1 MNRLAAW
8 RDSMLVKSLM
18 LLLLLGVL
26 CIPLWQIENLID
38 ARGDS
43 QQAARDELA
52 LTHVGPQ
59 KLIGPLLVVPYVESW
74 QVAQR
79 NERGE
84 QIGLEPKSEL
94 RWQLQFP
101 QQLDVNGSLV
111 PQERYR
117 GIFKVPF
124 YKLSAKLGGHFA
136 PLKPDQLPRRVKGS
150 SIELLPPVLALALSD
165 PRGLEGAPK
174 LALNGEALAFA
185 RGVPHVP
192 EKSWLAAGVHAPLS
206 AAAAQALVGSQPIP
220 FNLDVTLNGQ
230 TQLAIAP
237 LGDETS
243 AHFTSPWAHPRF
255 GGRFLAAERTVTD
268 SGFDARW
275 RITALTTQAR
285 EQVRASLHGEHA
297 RASLAGVE
305 GLDTFDVALVQPV
318 NVYSMSERAVKYGV
332 LFIGL
337 VLMAVFMVEL
347 FKRLALHPVQ
357 YALVGLSIAVFFL
370 LLIALSEKIGFALA
384 YAGAAGASVALLAMY
399 FSAVLGSV
407 QRGGSLAAYVA
418 LLYGALYGLLASESN
433 ALLLGALLVF
443 GMLAAL
449 MGATRHVDWWRLGG
463 SDTGPA
469 ESPTPA

>member
-1 MNRLAAW
+1 M
-8 RDSMLVKSLM
+8 
-18 LLLLLGVL
+18 
-26 CIPLWQIENLID
+26 
-38 ARGDS
+38 
-43 QQAARDELA
+43 
-52 LTHVGPQ
+52 
-59 KLIGPLLVVPYVESW
+59 
-74 QVAQR
+74 
-79 NERGE
+79 
-84 QIGLEPKSEL
+84 
-94 RWQLQFP
+94 
-101 QQLDVNGSLV
+101 
-111 PQERYR
+111 
-117 GIFKVPF
+117 
-124 YKLSAKLGGHFA
+124 
-136 PLKPDQLPRRVKGS
+136 
-150 SIELLPPVLALALSD
+150 
-165 PRGLEGAPK
+165 
-174 LALNGEALAFA
+174 
-185 RGVPHVP
+185 
-192 EKSWLAAGVHAPLS
+192 
-206 AAAAQALVGSQPIP
+206 
-220 FNLDVTLNGQ
+220 
-230 TQLAIAP
+230 
-237 LGDETS
+237 
-243 AHFTSPWAHPRF
+243 
-255 GGRFLAAERTVTD
+255 TD

-463 SDTGPA
+463 SDAGPA

>member
-8 RDSMLVKSLM
+8 RDSALVKSLM
-18 LLLLLGVL
+18 LLLLLGLL
-26 CIPLWQIENLID
+26 CIPLWQIEALID
-38 ARGDS
+38 ERGAS
-43 QQAARDELA
+43 QRAASDELA

-59 KLIGPLLVVPYVESW
+59 TLIGPVLVVPYLESW
-74 QVAQR
+74 QVPRR

-84 QIGLEPKSEL
+84 QIGLEPRSEG
-94 RWQLQFP
+94 RYQLLFP
-101 QQLDVNGSLV
+101 QQLDVSGSLM
-111 PQERYR
+111 PEERYR

-124 YKLSAKLGGHFA
+124 YKLAAKMGGHFA
-136 PLKPDQLPRRVKGS
+136 PWRPDQLPRRVKGS

-165 PRGLEGAPK
+165 PRGLEGAPR
-174 LALNGEALAFA
+174 LAFNGEALAFA

-192 EKSWLAAGVHAPLS
+192 EKSWLAAGVHAPLP
-206 AAAAQALVGSQPIP
+206 AAAAQALAGNQPVA
-220 FNLDVTLNGQ
+220 FSLDLTLNGQ

-243 AHFTSPWAHPRF
+243 AHLTSPWAHPRF

-268 SGFDARW
+268 HGFDARW

-285 EQVRASLHGEHA
+285 EQVRASLHGDDQ
-297 RASLAGVE
+297 RAILAGVE
-305 GLDTFDVALVQPV
+305 GLDTFDIALVQPV
-318 NVYSMSERAVKYGV
+318 NVYSMSERAAKYGA
-332 LFIGL
+332 LFISL

-370 LLIALSEKIGFALA
+370 LLIALSEKLGFALA
-384 YAGAAGASVALLAMY
+384 YAGAAGASVALLATY
-399 FSAVLGSV
+399 FSAVLGSAR
-407 QRGGSLAAYVA
+407 RGAPLAAYVA

-449 MGATRHVDWWRLGG
+449 MLATRHVNWWRLI
-463 SDTGPA
+463 DPQAPRPA
-469 ESPTPA
+469 PTTVV

>member
-26 CIPLWQIENLID
+26 CIPLWQIEKLID

-185 RGVPHVP
+185 RGVPHLP

-206 AAAAQALVGSQPIP
+206 SAAAQALVGSQPIP

-230 TQLAIAP
+230 TQLGIAP
-237 LGDETS
+237 LG
-243 AHFTSPWAHPRF
+243 
-255 GGRFLAAERTVTD
+255 
-268 SGFDARW
+268 
-275 RITALTTQAR
+275 
-285 EQVRASLHGEHA
+285 
-297 RASLAGVE
+297 
-305 GLDTFDVALVQPV
+305 
-318 NVYSMSERAVKYGV
+318 
-332 LFIGL
+332 
-337 VLMAVFMVEL
+337 
-347 FKRLALHPVQ
+347 
-357 YALVGLSIAVFFL
+357 
-370 LLIALSEKIGFALA
+370 
-384 YAGAAGASVALLAMY
+384 
-399 FSAVLGSV
+399 
-407 QRGGSLAAYVA
+407 
-418 LLYGALYGLLASESN
+418 
-433 ALLLGALLVF
+433 
-443 GMLAAL
+443 
-449 MGATRHVDWWRLGG
+449 
-463 SDTGPA
+463 
-469 ESPTPA
+469 

>member
-1 MNRLAAW
+1 MNRNLLIKLGAIAA
-8 RDSMLVKSLM
+8 LI
-18 LLLLLGVL
+18 LLLMVPILMIDGMIEERQSLRDGVL
-26 CIPLWQIENLID
+26 EDI
-38 ARGDS
+38 ARSSSYS
-43 QQAARDELA
+43 QKI
-52 LTHVGPQ
+52 V
-59 KLIGPLLVVPYVESW
+59 GPLLVVPYVESW

-136 PLKPDQLPRRVKGS
+136 PLKLDQLPRRVKGS

-237 LGDETS
+237 LGDD
-243 AHFTSPWAHPRF
+243 PR
-255 GGRFLAAERTVTD
+255 
-268 SGFDARW
+268 
-275 RITALTTQAR
+275 
-285 EQVRASLHGEHA
+285 
-297 RASLAGVE
+297 
-305 GLDTFDVALVQPV
+305 
-318 NVYSMSERAVKYGV
+318 
-332 LFIGL
+332 
-337 VLMAVFMVEL
+337 
-347 FKRLALHPVQ
+347 
-357 YALVGLSIAVFFL
+357 
-370 LLIALSEKIGFALA
+370 
-384 YAGAAGASVALLAMY
+384 
-399 FSAVLGSV
+399 
-407 QRGGSLAAYVA
+407 
-418 LLYGALYGLLASESN
+418 
-433 ALLLGALLVF
+433 
-443 GMLAAL
+443 
-449 MGATRHVDWWRLGG
+449 
-463 SDTGPA
+463 
-469 ESPTPA
+469 